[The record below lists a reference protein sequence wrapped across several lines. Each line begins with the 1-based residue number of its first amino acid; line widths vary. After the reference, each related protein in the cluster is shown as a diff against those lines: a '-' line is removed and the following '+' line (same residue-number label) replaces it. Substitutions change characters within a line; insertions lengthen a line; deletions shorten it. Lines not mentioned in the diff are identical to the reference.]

1 MKQLTLLLKPRW
13 GEDTV
18 ANMSVYAAY
27 PASEFDKDLSKPA
40 LQYAEQAFGGLC
52 PFPEWE
58 DFSIT
63 DDLGDIPFEI
73 KDIPSFYTAA
83 TYKGIFFLR
92 APDGEV
98 KWSMKLLPR
107 VLPEGYRSSPY
118 YDFRAEPL
126 GLNGSNMFSII
137 SRPYRFKRPLRFTW
151 TGTSAK
157 CRKAQEEFG
166 LTEKAPSIRYCRYG
180 KLC

>member
-83 TYKGIFFLR
+83 ARTT
-92 APDGEV
+92 
-98 KWSMKLLPR
+98 
-107 VLPEGYRSSPY
+107 
-118 YDFRAEPL
+118 
-126 GLNGSNMFSII
+126 I
-137 SRPYRFKRPLRFTW
+137 S
-151 TGTSAK
+151 
-157 CRKAQEEFG
+157 
-166 LTEKAPSIRYCRYG
+166 APSPWG
-180 KLC
+180 

>member
-98 KWSMKLLPR
+98 KWSMKLQPVLRFPR
-107 VLPEGYRSSPY
+107 
-118 YDFRAEPL
+118 RALGAERFEHVQYHFPGRTDSNARCGSL
-126 GLNGSNMFSII
+126 GLGPQRNAG
-137 SRPYRFKRPLRFTW
+137 RRKRNLVLR
-151 TGTSAK
+151 
-157 CRKAQEEFG
+157 R
-166 LTEKAPSIRYCRYG
+166 RRRR
-180 KLC
+180 